1 MHQCGSERDNQV
13 SGHTCALCA
22 VLTPPGLLLTGLY
35 SDPSRPELAKLG
47 TSFGN
52 RVRLWDP
59 RNELDRCAK
68 QIFSWLTAS
77 LSPFVGRGSHQKIAP
92 GRQRQTAL
100 GSPDA

>member
-1 MHQCGSERDNQV
+1 DGVC
-13 SGHTCALCA
+13 
-22 VLTPPGLLLTGLY
+22 

-77 LSPFVGRGSHQKIAP
+77 LSPFVGQGSHQKIAP

-100 GSPDA
+100 GSPDASTGCREPQSYYTRTSILLHTNIDEE